1 MAVKLGTEEEQVNHR
16 GWALCPRGGS
26 TALCST
32 GWSAS
37 AIKESLQKDEMAVLT
52 SFLNDNFGG
61 GAIMIWR
68 GSEREYYCLRSLTWV
83 NQEFLCCEDIG
94 WARECY
100 HVDCGGGCTGACGPE
115 QG

>member
-32 GWSAS
+32 GWSAF

-52 SFLNDNFGG
+52 SFL
-61 GAIMIWR
+61 MITLVA
-68 GSEREYYCLRSLTWV
+68 GQS
-83 NQEFLCCEDIG
+83 
-94 WARECY
+94 
-100 HVDCGGGCTGACGPE
+100 
-115 QG
+115 